1 MDFSKLLSKL
11 SVIEGKQALTES
23 EKTDKPW
30 TDMSG
35 KKQSGTAVKGDK
47 YTGKEAEAGE
57 KGRKSYGNSSQYKKY
72 AVPDPIEE
80 GKKPDFLD
88 MDKDGDKDEP
98 MKKAVADKKKASPGE
113 MEDVKESIASVIRRL
128 DAIIEAA
135 EKVEEEDMEEG
146 NEFSGELAKAKAAGK
161 KDFEVDGKKYQVK
174 EASEK
179 KETTWTDKSGKKHP
193 ATQVKGDKYT
203 GKEAEK
209 EDKKKVK
216 ESQLGECGETMSG
229 GSMMG
234 SGAMS
239 SQDDS
244 GMSINTNIN
253 TRDGRKTVSIT
264 ADGAAAD
271 ELMQML
277 KLAGMDGMG
286 SKNTMGDV
294 DGDGDHDMSDH
305 AQEMGGGEIEVELV
319 PLAHQ
324 GGFEQG
330 GKEEE
335 EVEEEYSNE
344 PNPQTQGID
353 AQMHQGT
360 DLHKEKQMVKH
371 NYKGGDNPM
380 AMKEANALAALEAQ
394 LMEELESIKVRR

>member
-11 SVIEGKQALTES
+11 SVIEGKQSLTEA

-35 KKQSGTAVKGDK
+35 KKHSGTAVKGDK

-57 KGRKSYGNSSQYKKY
+57 QGRKSYGNSSQYKKY

-113 MEDVKESIASVIRRL
+113 MEDVKESIASVIRKL
-128 DAIIEAA
+128 DAISEGGKPDFLDMDKDGDKKEPMKKALKDK
-135 EKVEEEDMEEG
+135 EKDKVE
-146 NEFSGELAKAKAAGK
+146 
-161 KDFEVDGKKYQVK
+161 

-234 SGAMS
+234 SGPME

-286 SKNTMGDV
+286 SRNAMGDV

-305 AQEMGGGEIEVELV
+305 AQEMGDGQVEIELV

-330 GKEEE
+330 GEKEE

-344 PNPQTQGID
+344 PNPQTQGVET
-353 AQMHQGT
+353 QMRQGT

-371 NYKGGDNPM
+371 NYRGGDNPM
-380 AMKEANALAALEAQ
+380 AMKEANELAALEAQ
-394 LMEELESIKVRR
+394 LMEELESIKVKR

>member
-1 MDFSKLLSKL
+1 
-11 SVIEGKQALTES
+11 
-23 EKTDKPW
+23 
-30 TDMSG
+30 
-35 KKQSGTAVKGDK
+35 
-47 YTGKEAEAGE
+47 
-57 KGRKSYGNSSQYKKY
+57 
-72 AVPDPIEE
+72 
-80 GKKPDFLD
+80 
-88 MDKDGDKDEP
+88 
-98 MKKAVADKKKASPGE
+98 
-113 MEDVKESIASVIRRL
+113 
-128 DAIIEAA
+128 
-135 EKVEEEDMEEG
+135 
-146 NEFSGELAKAKAAGK
+146 
-161 KDFEVDGKKYQVK
+161 
-174 EASEK
+174 
-179 KETTWTDKSGKKHP
+179 
-193 ATQVKGDKYT
+193 
-203 GKEAEK
+203 
-209 EDKKKVK
+209 
-216 ESQLGECGETMSG
+216 
-229 GSMMG
+229 MMG
-234 SGAMS
+234 SGPME

-286 SKNTMGDV
+286 SKNAMGDV

-305 AQEMGGGEIEVELV
+305 AQEMGGGEVEIELV

-330 GKEEE
+330 GEEEE

-344 PNPQTQGID
+344 PNPQTQGVE

-360 DLHKEKQMVKH
+360 DMHKEKQMVKH

-394 LMEELESIKVRR
+394 LMEELESIKVKR